1 MQKTKKK
8 VQEPKSNTR
17 NKKNKKKINI
27 EKNLTQVNVV
37 GAKANWHSTPIQK
50 RKGGS
55 TLLQQKKLQEQ
66 WH

>member
-27 EKNLTQVNVV
+27 EKNLT
-37 GAKANWHSTPIQK
+37 
-50 RKGGS
+50 
-55 TLLQQKKLQEQ
+55 
-66 WH
+66 